1 MQIYFSGSI
10 RGMEP
15 QKEWFHKLIT
25 HLKTYGEVLTEHS
38 FSYSYAEEI
47 QIDDNWIWE
56 RDIKWLKNSDV
67 VVAEV
72 SAPSLGVGYEIG
84 KAEEWGKPII
94 CLFRSTE
101 KKLSAMIGG
110 SKYCVVK
117 TFKEEKDAFD
127 IIDDFLQEL
136 NLLKNN

>member
-15 QKEWFHKLIT
+15 QKEWFQILIR
-25 HLKTYGEVLTEHS
+25 HLKTYGDVLTEHS
-38 FSYSYAEEI
+38 FSYSYDEEI
-47 QIDDNWIWE
+47 RIDDNCIWE

-94 CLFRSTE
+94 CLFRSSE
-101 KKLSAMIGG
+101 RKLSAMIGG
-110 SKYCVVK
+110 SKNCVVK

-127 IIDDFLQEL
+127 IIDDFLL
-136 NLLKNN
+136 GLKPT